1 MHFLNTSQENFAN
14 GQCLLIENL
23 ITLYRGLIA
32 RAELMS
38 PFIYPFILGCCSS
51 VWKNCRNQCGD
62 FGSYHNIYRASCEQ
76 DWFIWSAGSL
86 KEWPTQ
92 FPSPWCKFRI
102 NAADKRSST
111 TPVPCMHSSG
121 RLKLQFAA
129 GYQRAG
135 SRYCTRTPFT
145 NSVRWCLFCWISL
158 RNDDPEV
165 AMKIS
170 SVQWIFPVPLNMY
183 FKVRN

>member
-1 MHFLNTSQENFAN
+1 MHFLNRTQGNFAN

-23 ITLYRGLIA
+23 ITLYMGLIA

-51 VWKNCRNQCGD
+51 VWKNSRNQCSD
-62 FGSYHNIYRASCEQ
+62 FGNYHNIYCASCER

-86 KEWPTQ
+86 KEWSNQ
-92 FPSPWCKFRI
+92 FPLPWCKFRN
-102 NAADKRSST
+102 NAAKAALLPQYPALILQADWSS
-111 TPVPCMHSSG
+111 S
-121 RLKLQFAA
+121 LLQ
-129 GYQRAG
+129 GTKELVAG
-135 SRYCTRTPFT
+135 SALEQQCPQTQ
-145 NSVRWCLFCWISL
+145 SHSLFCWILL

-165 AMKIS
+165 ATKIS

-183 FKVRN
+183 FKVRS